1 MKYMFTLSTKT
12 PLMDVE
18 QIDVEQIK
26 TLKETY
32 RGAAF
37 AFNNSGI
44 SLRFTKWF
52 AFEMDMC
59 NFSKLYPKEVF
70 QLDLLDKDH
79 NKKRFYFKNNQMQES
94 KVVEIFENYNPKLF
108 LTDYNVKLK
117 MGIMR
122 IEFHKELVTP
132 KVGDI
137 LTFDLRHLAEED
149 YEHSFKMMEKLG
161 IKIYPVEGDN
171 LLWEVTKVRNSSI
184 TCVEKLYSFDYIQS
198 LSYNQLV
205 KLIKTLS
212 LDIKVDDYT
221 KSDIVELQE
230 ETADVLG
237 MWEEE

>member
-1 MKYMFTLSTKT
+1 MKYLFTLSTKT
-12 PLMDVE
+12 PLTDKE
-18 QIDVEQIK
+18 IIE
-26 TLKETY
+26 TLRATY
-32 RGAAF
+32 GGAKSALDDLGDSTKF
-37 AFNNSGI
+37 RNWFN
-44 SLRFTKWF
+44 
-52 AFEMDMC
+52 FERDMC
-59 NFSKLYPKEVF
+59 NFSKLYPKEIF
-70 QLDLLDKDH
+70 QLDLLDKNH
-79 NKKRFYFKNNQMQES
+79 NKRRFYFKNNQMQES

-221 KSDIVELQE
+221 KSDIVELQKE
-230 ETADVLG
+230 LELFLIIKKLL
-237 MWEEE
+237 